1 MKAFLFGRA
10 SSFWGMFR
18 IGKRRLRSDT
28 LLFWNSIHIRDGA
41 NYHSKMSSSSSSN
54 IMSSSFIPKD
64 ATPFP
69 VRPPLEVL
77 DRGGFINFGPF
88 LDRVVGNS
96 VTNPALMASNT
107 FSHMI
112 CLIPPAEIS
121 LGLGRP
127 PFGPEEDDDVG
138 VTILEK
144 PMRRASPTRFSKAW
158 TGRTSPNS
166 PTSPTK
172 AVSDRTGTPVRLLA
186 RATATARS
194 EPPPP
199 LDPRCIPPATL
210 TYTSRRWKEM
220 PYLLCRTARMRSRR
234 ELDTPS
240 AIRRPE

>member
-1 MKAFLFGRA
+1 
-10 SSFWGMFR
+10 
-18 IGKRRLRSDT
+18 
-28 LLFWNSIHIRDGA
+28 
-41 NYHSKMSSSSSSN
+41 MSSSSSSN

-172 AVSDRTGTPVRLLA
+172 AVSDQGNRDGQVGAAAALG
-186 RATATARS
+186 S
-194 EPPPP
+194 EVHPPRDVDVHVPSVEGDAIP
-199 LDPRCIPPATL
+199 L
-210 TYTSRRWKEM
+210 M
-220 PYLLCRTARMRSRR
+220 
-234 ELDTPS
+234 
-240 AIRRPE
+240 